1 MTFKITILYGKK
13 NGLAFLLWGGMA
25 FLVWFATRAL
35 APVLLH
41 GRAVKFSDNQWL
53 EWRKET

>member
-1 MTFKITILYGKK
+1 MEKK

-53 EWRKET
+53 ERRKET